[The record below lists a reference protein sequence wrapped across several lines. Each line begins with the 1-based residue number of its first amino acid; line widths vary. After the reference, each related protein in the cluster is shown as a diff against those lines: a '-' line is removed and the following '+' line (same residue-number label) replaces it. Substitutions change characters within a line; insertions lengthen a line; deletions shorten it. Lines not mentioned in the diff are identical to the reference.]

1 MQRQD
6 QSIYTLL
13 ADALHD
19 STELARKELA
29 LFKAEMAQNARN
41 LAIALG
47 IFVAAAVFAIIS
59 VSLLVEA
66 VVEWLATMLG
76 SEALAA
82 LIVAVL
88 MAAVAG
94 GLAMYGRS
102 KLSASA
108 LTPDRTVRNVQRD
121 AAALTHAAAGR
132 QQSIAA

>member
-1 MQRQD
+1 
-6 QSIYTLL
+6 
-13 ADALHD
+13 
-19 STELARKELA
+19 
-29 LFKAEMAQNARN
+29 MAQNARN